1 MFAAMNLNERLLKA
15 LEKMALIEPTPVQNA
30 MIELAM
36 TGRDVQASAETGSG
50 KTAAYLLPI
59 LHQMLQRAEPNT
71 ATRALIL
78 LPTRELSQQVEK
90 HCRDL
95 AAFTQMQS
103 CLIVGGTSYKEQQAL
118 IRKNPELIIGTPGRI
133 REHVEKK
140 SIELKD
146 LEFLVL
152 DEADR
157 MLDMGFR
164 DEVITI
170 IRACP
175 PKRQTYLL
183 SATLEH
189 EGIGR
194 IATEILKEP
203 AIVAIGTHR
212 EKHSNIEQQIIL
224 ADDPK
229 HKNQLTNYLI
239 ANSEFDKALV
249 FTNTRD
255 HAQQLSDFLQSQRDR
270 QSKTENIWVKAG
282 KGKMKVACL
291 HGEMSQDDRKRVM
304 HWFRIG
310 VVRVLV
316 ATDLAARGLDV
327 KGVDLVL
334 NYEMARSGDEHVHR
348 IGRTGRAGES
358 GLAISLIAPQ
368 EWNLMSSI
376 ERYLSVQ
383 FEHRTI
389 QGMEARFQGPTK
401 KPAKKSAKKIVKPKV
416 KVVPKAEQR
425 HSFKKNIGKR
435 RKPSEVKPG
444 HVVADSK
451 VVAQDTSGMAPL
463 KRKPVKKPPDS
474 LL

>member
-1 MFAAMNLNERLLKA
+1 MFTEFGLNERLLKA
-15 LEKMALIEPTPVQNA
+15 LEKLALTVPTPVQAA
-30 MIELAM
+30 MLPLALS
-36 TGRDVQASAETGSG
+36 GKDIQASAETGSG

-59 LHQMLQRAEPNT
+59 QHHMLQKAEPNT

-95 AAFTQMQS
+95 AAFTQLQS

-118 IRKNPELIIGTPGRI
+118 IRKNPEFIIGTPGRI

-140 SIELKD
+140 SIVLKD

-164 DEVITI
+164 DEVMTI
-170 IRACP
+170 VRACP
-175 PKRQTYLL
+175 AKRQTFLL

-194 IATEILKEP
+194 IAEEILQEP
-203 AIVAIGTHR
+203 QIVAIGTHR

-229 HKNQLTNYLI
+229 HKNQLANYLI

-249 FTNTRD
+249 FTNTREQ
-255 HAQQLSDFLQSQRDR
+255 AQNLADFLQSQRDR
-270 QSKTENIWVKAG
+270 HQNTESLWTKTG
-282 KGKMKVACL
+282 KNKMKIACL

-334 NYEMARSGDEHVHR
+334 NYGMARSGDDHVHR
-348 IGRTGRAGES
+348 IGRTGRAGET

-368 EWNLMSSI
+368 EWNLMCSI
-376 ERYLSVQ
+376 ERYLGVK
-383 FEHRTI
+383 FEHRNI
-389 QGMEARFQGPTK
+389 KGMESRFQGPAKKAKKADK
-401 KPAKKSAKKIVKPKV
+401 KPAKTKAKVI
-416 KVVPKAEQR
+416 PKAEQR

-435 RKPSEVKPG
+435 RKPSVEKVAASATVAVVPEV
-444 HVVADSK
+444 A
-451 VVAQDTSGMAPL
+451 AGMAPL
-463 KRKPVKKPPDS
+463 KRKPVKK
-474 LL
+474 

>member
-1 MFAAMNLNERLLKA
+1 MLPLA
-15 LEKMALIEPTPVQNA
+15 LSGKDI
-30 MIELAM
+30 
-36 TGRDVQASAETGSG
+36 QASAETGSG

-59 LHQMLQRAEPNT
+59 QHHMLQKSEPNT

-95 AAFTQMQS
+95 AAFTQLQS

-118 IRKNPELIIGTPGRI
+118 IRKNPEFIIGTPGRI

-164 DEVITI
+164 DEVMTI
-170 IRACP
+170 VRACP
-175 PKRQTYLL
+175 SKRQTFLL

-194 IATEILKEP
+194 IAEEILQDP
-203 AIVAIGTHR
+203 QVVAIGTHR

-229 HKNQLTNYLI
+229 HKNQLANYLI

-249 FTNTRD
+249 FTNTREQ
-255 HAQQLSDFLQSQRDR
+255 AQNLADFLQSQRDR
-270 QSKTENIWVKAG
+270 HQNAESLWTKAG
-282 KGKMKVACL
+282 KSKMKVACL

-334 NYEMARSGDEHVHR
+334 NYGMARSGDDHVHR
-348 IGRTGRAGES
+348 IGRTGRAGET

-368 EWNLMSSI
+368 EWNLMCSI
-376 ERYLSVQ
+376 ERYLGVK
-383 FEHRTI
+383 FEHRQI
-389 QGMEARFQGPTK
+389 KGMEARFQGPTK
-401 KPAKKSAKKIVKPKV
+401 KAKKADKKPAKTKV
-416 KVVPKAEQR
+416 KVIPKAEQR

-435 RKPSEVKPG
+435 RKPSADKVATTAATAAVVPEV
-444 HVVADSK
+444 A
-451 VVAQDTSGMAPL
+451 AGMAPL
-463 KRKPVKKPPDS
+463 KRKPVKK
-474 LL
+474 